1 MINEIDRAEDL
12 YADGMA
18 QVRMDTWS
26 MGRVA
31 LVGDAA
37 SCRSPLTGQST
48 GLALVGAY
56 VLARVLAGSI
66 GHEAALARYE
76 KRLRPF
82 VVANRDIDIRHVRK
96 ACSRKTRSVRR
107 EVRWRWTLK
116 VFRTGA

>member
-1 MINEIDRAEDL
+1 MSVYDESGREIETTTEL

-26 MGRVA
+26 RGRVA

-37 SCRSPLTGQST
+37 FCTSPLTGQGTS
-48 GLALVGAY
+48 LALVGAY
-56 VLARVLAGSI
+56 VLARELAGSI

-82 VVANRDIDIRHVRK
+82 AH
-96 ACSRKTRSVRR
+96 
-107 EVRWRWTLK
+107 
-116 VFRTGA
+116 G